1 MLEVT
6 AVHDTFVA
14 KAKSDFTTL
23 DRMILEREKAVCQR
37 LKLAAEED
45 QQRWHHEQAFR
56 PSCVVV
62 RATPVPLE
70 KGGLVHSTALPPAF
84 PLTTALIMPQDY
96 LMQLGLPPL
105 TASSEEW
112 AEHIGANIR

>member
-23 DRMILEREKAVCQR
+23 DRMILEREEAVCQR

-45 QQRWHHEQAFR
+45 QQRWHHEQALR
-56 PSCVVV
+56 PSCVVG

-70 KGGLVHSTALPPAF
+70 KCGLVHSTALPPAF
-84 PLTTALIMPQDY
+84 PSITALMPQNY

-105 TASSEEW
+105 IASSEEW
-112 AEHIGANIR
+112 AEHIGGNIR